1 MFTVTFK
8 QHFGGRNFQI
18 MHLEVEAAS
27 EFEAEQIFHDVMEQN
42 DFYYE
47 IVTIKESVKFSG

>member
-47 IVTIKESVKFSG
+47 IVTIKESVKVS

>member
-8 QHFGGRNFQI
+8 QYFDNRTFQI

-27 EFEAEQIFHDVMEQN
+27 RFEAEQIFHDVMEHN
-42 DFYYE
+42 NFYYE
-47 IVTIKESVKFSG
+47 IVTIKGSVK

>member
-8 QHFGGRNFQI
+8 QHFGGRTFQI

-27 EFEAEQIFHDVMEQN
+27 KFEAEQIFHDIMEHN

-47 IVTIKESVKFSG
+47 IVTIKDVVK